1 MTADVDTILGLVQTV
16 AGKEYDRAKISE
28 ATSFL
33 DDLALTS
40 IETVD
45 MIMAIEEK
53 FDVEI
58 EDVDLGKLR
67 TIGQIIAYIHD
78 KTS

>member
-16 AGKEYDRAKISE
+16 TGKEYDRAEISE
-28 ATSFL
+28 ETSLL

-40 IETVD
+40 IQTVD

-58 EDVDLGKLR
+58 EDVDLDKLR
-67 TIGQIIAYIHD
+67 TFGQIIAYINE